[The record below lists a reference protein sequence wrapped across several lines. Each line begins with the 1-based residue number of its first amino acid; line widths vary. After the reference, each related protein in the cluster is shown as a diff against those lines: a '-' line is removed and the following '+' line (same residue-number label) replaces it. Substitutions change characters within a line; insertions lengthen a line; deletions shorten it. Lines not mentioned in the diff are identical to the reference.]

1 MAFKFRCP
9 FCNTKLEA
17 EDEWEGSETTCPQC
31 THEIGIERE
40 PEFEPEPPAPPVNSS
55 KQTQVIPESTS
66 SVEKKSKVALEPVSS
81 PKVKNKIILEPVSS
95 SDKSK
100 TTLEPVPSSH
110 FSETANNSNFF
121 KENREEK
128 NRILHHCPF
137 CMKQIDEFAKKC
149 PYCNEILAA
158 KYKPVSSPIVLYY
171 LLYLP
176 PFLVLPAVFTFVLW
190 VWNLSYYHSCLPRKR
205 LDDPSAVKSF
215 AFLWIPFFQW
225 YWFFASPLRLVD
237 RIKGE
242 LQSYNLPC
250 PISKDFVFWTHL
262 LILIPPINI
271 LVLWF
276 MIPTMLIKFKAAMNL
291 LAEKNI
297 VKNTY

>member
-17 EDEWEGSETTCPQC
+17 EDEWEGQDCICPQC
-31 THEIGIERE
+31 SREVAVERE
-40 PEFEPEPPAPPVNSS
+40 PEISLVPQPPISPVNSS
-55 KQTQVIPESTS
+55 KQTQVTPKSVS
-66 SVEKKSKVALEPVSS
+66 SVAKKSKVALEPISS
-81 PKVKNKIILEPVSS
+81 PKAKNKIILEPVSS
-95 SDKSK
+95 GDESK
-100 TTLEPVPSSH
+100 ITLEPVPISNSS
-110 FSETANNSNFF
+110 E
-121 KENREEK
+121 ENREEK
-128 NRILHHCPF
+128 NMISHHCPF
-137 CMKQIDEFAKKC
+137 CLKEIDEFAKKC

-158 KYKPVSSPIVLYY
+158 KCKPVSSPIVPYY

-176 PFLVLPAVFTFVLW
+176 PFFVLPAVFALILW
-190 VWNLSYYHSCLPRKR
+190 IWKLNYYHSCLPRKR

-215 AFLWIPFFQW
+215 AFYWIPFFNW
-225 YWFFASPLRLVD
+225 YWYFAAPLRLVD

-242 LQSYNLPC
+242 LQSYNLRC

-276 MIPTMLIKFKAAMNL
+276 MLPTMLIKFKTAINL